1 MKIRNPFKRNDKPA
15 KAPDLGTLVR
25 GTSLSYDDMARLLRT
40 TPEAL
45 AAFEQAYGKA
55 KLEEPK
61 DEHDLFGTN
70 SREAVAMRDEQ
81 GLSDKAEALCRHIV
95 DELTAQTSVWSYDGE
110 SGACEER
117 YALPDGAGVTRE
129 DVMALPREMRPQL
142 TGDLVT
148 KDIAEDS
155 APALLWF
162 YDAMLKARDKGEAD
176 KARDLYH
183 HFRQGLDILD
193 LDPVTY
199 AMIDTN
205 PNSMGHWLP
214 ALAEAQRHVPELRIP
229 RTRIARVPLPIL
241 QLTRCEYMALTP
253 ATMHIVDLWAQRVF
267 RLEADGDY
275 FIKTGTYSSKFD
287 FRNARVHDPKEVAE
301 LGQYLLFIHYQA
313 LRAASPL
320 CHPCVYGMSTTT
332 EWVVRDFV
340 DDPEGRPTIYNGLPL
355 RTEYRVFIDCDRDEV
370 LGVHAY
376 WDPKVM
382 KRRFDGAKG
391 ADSIHDAVTY
401 RAAEPE
407 LMADF
412 EANRDRVATLVGN
425 LLPHLD
431 LPGQWSLDV
440 MQSGDTLWLIDMAL
454 AENSAFYDETV
465 PRELR
470 APSEENWLP
479 VLPGGDGKEE

>member
-1 MKIRNPFKRNDKPA
+1 MKIKNPFKWNDKPT
-15 KAPDLGTLVR
+15 KAPDLGALIR

-70 SREAVAMRDEQ
+70 SREAVAMRGEQ
-81 GLSDKAEALCRHIV
+81 GLSDEADALCRRIV
-95 DELTAQTSVWSYDGE
+95 DELVAQTSVWSYDGT

-117 YALPDGAGVTRE
+117 YALPDGKNVTRE

-162 YDAMLKARDKGEAD
+162 YDTMLKARDKGEAD
-176 KARDLYH
+176 KALDLYH

-214 ALAEAQRHVPELRIP
+214 ALTEAQRHVPELRIP

-241 QLTRCEYMALTP
+241 QLTRCEYMSLTP
-253 ATMHIVDLWAQRVF
+253 ATRRLVVHWGERGF
-267 RLEADGDY
+267 RL
-275 FIKTGTYSSKFD
+275 
-287 FRNARVHDPKEVAE
+287 
-301 LGQYLLFIHYQA
+301 
-313 LRAASPL
+313 
-320 CHPCVYGMSTTT
+320 
-332 EWVVRDFV
+332 
-340 DDPEGRPTIYNGLPL
+340 
-355 RTEYRVFIDCDRDEV
+355 
-370 LGVHAY
+370 
-376 WDPKVM
+376 
-382 KRRFDGAKG
+382 GAG
-391 ADSIHDAVTY
+391 
-401 RAAEPE
+401 
-407 LMADF
+407 
-412 EANRDRVATLVGN
+412 
-425 LLPHLD
+425 
-431 LPGQWSLDV
+431 
-440 MQSGDTLWLIDMAL
+440 
-454 AENSAFYDETV
+454 
-465 PRELR
+465 
-470 APSEENWLP
+470 
-479 VLPGGDGKEE
+479 GGD